1 MKSQQFCL
9 GAVACAAWLVLAG
22 CNPPATSRSYIGTTK
37 DTDWPYRYRLAQ
49 TGGVWSGT
57 IEHRDTDGWAF
68 WDAMDIIEQNKSRIK
83 FKARAGGPA
92 SFRPGWYLTLEITS
106 PQGFSGMLT
115 GDIFDSR
122 MIGLSFT
129 PSLAEPD
136 GAANRSQPIRSDT
149 NRTPPAPGS
158 GR

>member
-1 MKSQQFCL
+1 MKFQQFCL
-9 GAVACAAWLVLAG
+9 GAAACAASLFLSG
-22 CNPPATSRSYIGTTK
+22 CNPPTTSRSYIGTTK

-57 IEHRDTDGWAF
+57 IELRDTNGWAF
-68 WDAMDIIEQNKSRIK
+68 WDTMDIIEQNKSRIK
-83 FKARAGGPA
+83 FKARAGNPA
-92 SFRPGWYLTLEITS
+92 SFRPGWYLTLENIS

-129 PSLAEPD
+129 PSIAEPN
-136 GAANRSQPIRSDT
+136 GAANRSQPIPPGT
-149 NRTPPAPGS
+149 NSASLPAGS
-158 GR
+158 GQ